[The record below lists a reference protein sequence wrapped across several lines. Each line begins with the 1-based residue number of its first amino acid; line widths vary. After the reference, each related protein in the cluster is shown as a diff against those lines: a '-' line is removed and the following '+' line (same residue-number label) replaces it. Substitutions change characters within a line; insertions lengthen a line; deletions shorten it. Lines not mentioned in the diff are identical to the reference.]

1 MESIWSKT
9 CERKKRHALERDIR
23 AEVAVIGGGMTG
35 ILTAWYL
42 KQAGVHA
49 VVLEAD
55 QIGGGQ
61 TKNTTAKITAQHG
74 MFCSTF
80 LEKKG
85 EERAR
90 NYVQANQAAV
100 EEYKRIIREKDI
112 DCNLTECDSYVYSS
126 DRDKLKVEMEAARR
140 LGIDA
145 FLKEKMEIPVSCAGA
160 VGFPGQAAFHPLKFL
175 KALAEELTVYED
187 TPVTEVGENQVKT
200 PRGNV
205 RADKIIFAVHF
216 PFLIFP
222 GMYFARMHQER
233 SYVIALETKEKL
245 NGMYIGDGKET
256 LSFRQYDKYIL
267 LGGQAHRTGE
277 NREGGRYEKL
287 RTAAKEMYPQS
298 QVAASWSAQDC
309 MTADKIPFIGQY
321 ASDHPNWYVAT
332 GFQKWGMSSAMV
344 SAMLLKDMI
353 CGIENPWAEVFA
365 PSRFSAE
372 EIPQLM
378 KDGGKAV
385 KGLTRRF
392 FHLPEETAAELKRGH
407 GAAVDTPQGK
417 VGVYKT
423 EEGRISQVDIVC
435 PHMGCELTWNPD
447 ELSWDCPCHGSRF
460 DWEGNLID
468 GPAQEG
474 IAHE

>member
-1 MESIWSKT
+1 
-9 CERKKRHALERDIR
+9 
-23 AEVAVIGGGMTG
+23 
-35 ILTAWYL
+35 
-42 KQAGVHA
+42 
-49 VVLEAD
+49 
-55 QIGGGQ
+55 
-61 TKNTTAKITAQHG
+61 
-74 MFCSTF
+74 
-80 LEKKG
+80 
-85 EERAR
+85 
-90 NYVQANQAAV
+90 
-100 EEYKRIIREKDI
+100 
-112 DCNLTECDSYVYSS
+112 
-126 DRDKLKVEMEAARR
+126 
-140 LGIDA
+140 
-145 FLKEKMEIPVSCAGA
+145 
-160 VGFPGQAAFHPLKFL
+160 
-175 KALAEELTVYED
+175 
-187 TPVTEVGENQVKT
+187 
-200 PRGNV
+200 
-205 RADKIIFAVHF
+205 
-216 PFLIFP
+216 
-222 GMYFARMHQER
+222 
-233 SYVIALETKEKL
+233 
-245 NGMYIGDGKET
+245 
-256 LSFRQYDKYIL
+256 
-267 LGGQAHRTGE
+267 
-277 NREGGRYEKL
+277 
-287 RTAAKEMYPQS
+287 MYPQS

-353 CGIENPWAEVFA
+353 CGIENPWTEVFA

-378 KDGGKAV
+378 KDGRKAV

-392 FHLPEETAAELKRGH
+392 FHLPEETTAELKRGH

-423 EEGRISQVDIVC
+423 EEGRICQVDIVC